1 MGRIFPFGPF
11 LFIYFFL
18 FLFFFNFHSSNF
30 YLLNV
35 SYHAK
40 FEKKIYSLY
49 SDLSFGNFGPQ
60 LGPNR
65 TSGFKNFTP
74 VIFID
79 SF

>member
-1 MGRIFPFGPF
+1 MGRIFPFGPIF
-11 LFIYFFL
+11 FFFFFFFL
-18 FLFFFNFHSSNF
+18 NFHSSNF
-30 YLLNV
+30 YLLIV

-40 FEKKIYSLY
+40 FEKKFYSLY